1 MNRIVRFLATG
12 FYMGELPLIPGT
24 WGSLPGLVLCIFLFG
39 VDPTYQIAMTVAMIA
54 ISIYLSS
61 LAEKELGHDARPIV
75 IDEIAGMMVTLVFVP
90 RVWYYYL
97 LGFVLFRAMDI
108 LKPFPARRSERL
120 PSGLGI
126 TMDDVFAGVYANLLL
141 QVAVYFTEA
150 L

>member
-1 MNRIVRFLATG
+1 MKSIVRFLATG
-12 FYMGELPLIPGT
+12 CYTGKLPLVPGT

-39 VDPTYQIAMTVAMIA
+39 VDPIYQIAMTVGMIA

-75 IDEIAGMMVTLVFVP
+75 IDEVAGMMVTLVFVP
-90 RVWYYYL
+90 QVWYYYV
-97 LGFVLFRAMDI
+97 LGFVLFRAMDVI
-108 LKPFPARRSERL
+108 KPFPARQSERL
-120 PSGLGI
+120 PSGFGI

-141 QVAVYFTEA
+141 QVAVYFTKA